1 MTLRTR
7 KKKMRINQD
16 KPPARPCNTDPMKS
30 LYQPL
35 TFTRGKAMPNKFM
48 LAPLTNMQSH
58 SDGVLSD
65 EEFHWLTLRA
75 KGGFGA
81 TMTCAAHVDARG
93 QGFAGQLGIFDDKH
107 IPGLT
112 KLASAINA
120 TGSVSLAQLHHAGIR
135 SPKELIGEQPVG
147 PSDDEETGAR
157 ALSTGEVEA
166 LIDSFAT
173 AAQRAEQ
180 AGFNGVELHG
190 AHGYI
195 LCAFISPQTNVRTDQ
210 FGGDLTNR
218 ARPLTQAVTEIRK
231 RCNPNFTVG
240 VRLSPERFGIVFD
253 EALTL
258 AQTLLRS
265 GGIDFLD
272 MSLWDC
278 FKEPNDEA
286 HKGRTLVEH
295 FAALDRGDVRLGVAG
310 KIMTPADVTRVIEL
324 GADFPLLGRAAILN
338 HDFPTLMR
346 ANPSFQPAT
355 IPVSATHLANEGL
368 SPNFIAYMQTW
379 KGFVSESN

>member
-1 MTLRTR
+1 
-7 KKKMRINQD
+7 
-16 KPPARPCNTDPMKS
+16 MKS
-30 LYQPL
+30 LFEPL

-81 TMTCAAHVDARG
+81 TMTCAAHVEARG

-112 KLASAINA
+112 KLAAAINA

-147 PSDDEETGAR
+147 PSDNEETGAR
-157 ALSTGEVEA
+157 AMSTGEVEA
-166 LIDSFAT
+166 LIDSFVT

-180 AGFNGVELHG
+180 AGFDGVELHG

-195 LCAFISPQTNVRTDQ
+195 LCAFLSSELNTRTDQ
-210 FGGDLTNR
+210 FGGDLYNR
-218 ARPLTQAVTEIRK
+218 ARPLMQAIAEIRQ

-240 VRLSPERFGIVFD
+240 VRLSPERFGMVFS
-253 EALTL
+253 EILEL
-258 AQTLLRS
+258 AQTLLS
-265 GGIDFLD
+265 NADIDFLD
-272 MSLWDC
+272 MSLWDS

-286 HKGRTLVEH
+286 FKGRTLIEH

-310 KIMTPADVTRVIEL
+310 KIATPGDVFRAIEL

-338 HDFPTLMR
+338 HDFPKHMM
-346 ANPSFQPAT
+346 ANAEFAPTQ
-355 IPVSATHLANEGL
+355 IPVTEAHLLAEGL
-368 SPNFIAYMQTW
+368 SPKFVTYMKTW
-379 KGFVSESN
+379 KGFVAEVAS